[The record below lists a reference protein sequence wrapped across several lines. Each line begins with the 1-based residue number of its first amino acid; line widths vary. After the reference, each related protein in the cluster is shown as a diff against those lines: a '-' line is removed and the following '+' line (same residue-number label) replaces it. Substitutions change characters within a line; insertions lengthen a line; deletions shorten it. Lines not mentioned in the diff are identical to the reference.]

1 MAPSLT
7 LALVLALSAVVGQS
21 TRSAPPRIQFLAPD
35 EFPLDAGCAGLPV
48 GDSRVVLA
56 CGSEFAAVKI
66 DGAVLRLTP
75 SEGSEFPGA
84 GERRGDR
91 IRQKW
96 TSGVVSVLLDLVLES
111 DCPPDEECDGSVR
124 SGDLTVKVGNGA
136 GAAAQKT
143 IRIQI
148 DCGC

>member
-1 MAPSLT
+1 MTSSMIPVIVF
-7 LALVLALSAVVGQS
+7 LVGSAAAQGS
-21 TRSAPPRIQFLAPD
+21 PPRIQFLVPD

-56 CGSEFAAVKI
+56 WGSEFAAVKI
-66 DGAVLRLTP
+66 DGTVLRLTP

-96 TSGVVSVLLDLVLES
+96 TSGLVSVLLDLVLES

-124 SGDLTVKVGNGA
+124 SGDLTVRVGNGA

>member
-1 MAPSLT
+1 MTKSLIAVMVF
-7 LALVLALSAVVGQS
+7 LAVSASSLAA
-21 TRSAPPRIQFLAPD
+21 SAPPRIQFLVPD

-56 CGSEFAAVKI
+56 WGSEFAAVKI
-66 DGAVLRLTP
+66 DGTVLRLTP
-75 SEGSEFPGA
+75 SEGSEFSGA

-96 TSGVVSVLLDLVLES
+96 TSGLVSVLLDLVLES

-124 SGDLTVKVGNGA
+124 SGDLTVRVGNGA

-148 DCGC
+148 ECGC